1 MKQKK
6 HKRSSKLQQLG
17 GAVRQLAQPREFR
30 IQPVAYSP
38 EMLDLIERLALS
50 MGTKPAAPGPAVEE
64 TVQYQQLMSFMINLL
79 SQVGTGLWRLRQ
91 KMVKAGSDEPL
102 DEMRRAFRH
111 LESTW
116 DALVQAG
123 VEIQDHTGQ
132 AVPEGGVYALK
143 AIAYEATP
151 GIDREQVI
159 ETVKPS
165 IYFRSQ
171 RIQMGEV
178 IVGTPVADA

>member
-6 HKRSSKLQQLG
+6 HKKSSKLQQLG
-17 GAVRQLAQPREFR
+17 SAVRQLAQPREFR
-30 IQPVAYSP
+30 IQPVPYSR
-38 EMLDLIERLALS
+38 EMLELIERLALS
-50 MGTKPAAPGPAVEE
+50 MGTTAAVAGPAIED
-64 TVQYQQLMSFMINLL
+64 TLAYQELMSFMINLL
-79 SQVGTGLWRLRQ
+79 SQLGTGLWRLKQ
-91 KMVKAGSDEPL
+91 KMVKPGTDEPL

-116 DALVQAG
+116 DTLVQAG

-151 GIDREQVI
+151 GLDREQVI

-178 IVGTPVADA
+178 IVGTPAPGV

>member
-6 HKRSSKLQQLG
+6 HKRPSKLQQLG

-30 IQPVAYSP
+30 IHPPSLSP
-38 EMLDLIERLALS
+38 EMIEVLKGLQLVVVP
-50 MGTKPAAPGPAVEE
+50 GAAIPGQTAEE
-64 TVQYQQLMSFMINLL
+64 TAQYQELMSFMINLL

-132 AVPEGGVYALK
+132 TVPEGGVYALK

-151 GIDREQVI
+151 GLDREQVI

-178 IVGTPVADA
+178 IVGTPVPDA